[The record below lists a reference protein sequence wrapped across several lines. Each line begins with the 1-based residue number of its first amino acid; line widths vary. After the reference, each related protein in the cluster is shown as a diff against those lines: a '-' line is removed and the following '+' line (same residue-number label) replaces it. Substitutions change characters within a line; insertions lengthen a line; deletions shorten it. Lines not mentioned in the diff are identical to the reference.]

1 MWWERKGW
9 EESIKEGKL
18 FKPFI
23 LKYVLMDG
31 MRCSKC
37 SWTEQCAG
45 CVILP
50 VDMPRIV
57 SDLGSPKM
65 RAIVVE
71 WHSETLNEVYNQIV
85 NEVIDHPSVKQQE
98 LDDAAVVNYTS
109 IDDCLS
115 KFHRTEVLE
124 NEMRCSKCADLTP
137 HLKKMDIFRPPP
149 VLVITLKRF
158 RQVGNHWRKIEAN
171 VDFPIKNLDIK

>member
-1 MWWERKGW
+1 MWWERKQW

-50 VDMPRIV
+50 VDMPRYV
-57 SDLGSPKM
+57 PDLCSPKM

-71 WHSETLNEVYNQIV
+71 WHSETLNEVYNHIV
-85 NEVIDHPSVKQQE
+85 NEVIDHPSVKQ
-98 LDDAAVVNYTS
+98 
-109 IDDCLS
+109 
-115 KFHRTEVLE
+115 
-124 NEMRCSKCADLTP
+124 
-137 HLKKMDIFRPPP
+137 
-149 VLVITLKRF
+149 
-158 RQVGNHWRKIEAN
+158 
-171 VDFPIKNLDIK
+171 